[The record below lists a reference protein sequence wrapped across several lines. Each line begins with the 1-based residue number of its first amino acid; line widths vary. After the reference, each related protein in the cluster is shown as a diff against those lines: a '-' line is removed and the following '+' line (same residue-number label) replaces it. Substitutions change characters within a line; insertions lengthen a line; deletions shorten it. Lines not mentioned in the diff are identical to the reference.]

1 MSETAPTIP
10 AHPGAPAASGTARP
24 GRRWWR
30 RNRWGLLG
38 ILVLAP
44 ATLALTFSNE
54 WGAYYAGR
62 PSVPVHVAAGER
74 VDFGGTAWQLI
85 GAQRIPGDD
94 PAVADAGLPAGADLI
109 VVTVAVDP
117 QLTGGATSSTMCT
130 FVLEELSGGGVV
142 RSWRDA
148 LSSGVE
154 YVADP
159 DAAVGCDSER
169 TSAYTAESHF
179 VVPADAGDEL
189 AVEVQVGSELPRFL
203 RLGV

>member
-1 MSETAPTIP
+1 MSETAPTVP
-10 AHPGAPAASGTARP
+10 AATPAAPAPSRT

-44 ATLALTFSNE
+44 ATIALTFSNE
-54 WGAYYAGR
+54 WGGYYAER
-62 PSVPVHVAAGER
+62 PSVPVGVAAGER
-74 VDFGGTAWQLI
+74 AEFGGTAWQLI
-85 GAQRIPGDD
+85 GAERIPGDD
-94 PAVADAGLPAGADLI
+94 PAVADAGLPEGADLI
-109 VVTVAVDP
+109 VVSVAVDP
-117 QLTGGATSSTMCT
+117 QLAEGVTSSSMCT
-130 FVLEELSGGGVV
+130 FVLNELADGSVL

-179 VVPADAGDEL
+179 VVPEDAGDEF
-189 AVEVQVGSELPRFL
+189 AVDVQLGSEFPRFL
-203 RLGV
+203 RLGT